1 MRKFNQFLFLFL
13 GNADWYVL
21 DENLNR
27 RVRLE
32 EEMLEEISA
41 AMEANEDQYVEIEE
55 GKNIK
60 KDSHLHLPFNVKYF
74 KVRFRDLLLAS
85 YLTEQDP
92 ATKPHLKI
100 L

>member
-1 MRKFNQFLFLFL
+1 MFS

-55 GKNIK
+55 GKN
-60 KDSHLHLPFNVKYF
+60 LQEL
-74 KVRFRDLLLAS
+74 
-85 YLTEQDP
+85 
-92 ATKPHLKI
+92 
-100 L
+100 

>member
-1 MRKFNQFLFLFL
+1 MRKFNQCLFLFS

-55 GKNIK
+55 GKNLNCELVGRVLFL
-60 KDSHLHLPFNVKYF
+60 S
-74 KVRFRDLLLAS
+74 S
-85 YLTEQDP
+85 ST
-92 ATKPHLKI
+92 
-100 L
+100 

>member
-1 MRKFNQFLFLFL
+1 MVLNDLDPQPRLRIFGIEVKKCNQFLVLFP

-55 GKNIK
+55 GK
-60 KDSHLHLPFNVKYF
+60 HLQGGLVSQGRLSLDK
-74 KVRFRDLLLAS
+74 
-85 YLTEQDP
+85 LTR
-92 ATKPHLKI
+92 
-100 L
+100 

>member
-1 MRKFNQFLFLFL
+1 MRKFNQFLVLFP

-55 GKNIK
+55 GKNLQGGLI
-60 KDSHLHLPFNVKYF
+60 SSFGNTYTVELQVLMCVTN
-74 KVRFRDLLLAS
+74 
-85 YLTEQDP
+85 
-92 ATKPHLKI
+92 
-100 L
+100 

>member
-1 MRKFNQFLFLFL
+1 MFS

-41 AMEANEDQYVEIEE
+41 AMEANEDQFVEIEE
-55 GKNIK
+55 GINIK
-60 KDSHLHLPFNVKYF
+60 KD
-74 KVRFRDLLLAS
+74 
-85 YLTEQDP
+85 
-92 ATKPHLKI
+92 
-100 L
+100 

>member
-1 MRKFNQFLFLFL
+1 LFS

-55 GKNIK
+55 GKNLQGGLI
-60 KDSHLHLPFNVKYF
+60 SSFGNTYTVELQVLMCVTN
-74 KVRFRDLLLAS
+74 
-85 YLTEQDP
+85 
-92 ATKPHLKI
+92 
-100 L
+100 